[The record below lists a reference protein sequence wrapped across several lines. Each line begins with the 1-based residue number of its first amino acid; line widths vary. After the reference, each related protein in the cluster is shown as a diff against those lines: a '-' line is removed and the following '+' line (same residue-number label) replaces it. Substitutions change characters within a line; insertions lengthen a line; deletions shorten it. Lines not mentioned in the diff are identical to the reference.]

1 MRRLLAGVAVAAA
14 LIFTSVGAPAEG
26 GAISDEDG
34 DSLYAQC
41 IDTSMYF
48 YQGLCVGYIVGISD
62 AMKSGASI
70 LGWSACIP
78 MSVTERQ
85 ELDATKR
92 FLTSHP
98 ESRQLGAVRLIAH
111 ALADAFPCH

>member
-1 MRRLLAGVAVAAA
+1 MRRVLAGVVMAVA
-14 LIFTSVGAPAEG
+14 LIFASIGAHAE
-26 GAISDEDG
+26 AASSAEDG
-34 DSLYAQC
+34 ISLYAQC
-41 IDTSMYF
+41 IDQEFYF
-48 YQGLCVGYIVGISD
+48 NQGMCVGYIVGISD

-85 ELDATKR
+85 EVAVTKQ
-92 FLTSHP
+92 FLTSYP